1 MRRITALLLTGVLVT
16 ACTDEVVQ
24 APVESDPVPLEETVV
39 DRMVI
44 DLGLDGDNSW
54 YAVNDTVMGGVSEG
68 FVDYTDD
75 TLVFSGTVSTDS
87 NGGFTSVRSVSDVWD
102 LSEYTNLVVRLKSE
116 GQPFTLIFADSPNWW
131 EGQFRYDIEAMEE
144 GWNEVVIPLVDIE
157 FYDMNTGYPEP
168 TGEKMRR
175 GARKSIVH
183 MEFMSKLFEDGSFR
197 LEVDHLTFE

>member
-16 ACTDEVVQ
+16 ACTDEVDQ

-44 DLGLDGDNSW
+44 DLGLDGDDSW

-87 NGGFTSVRSVSDVWD
+87 NGGFTSVRSVSDDWD

-131 EGQFRYDIEAMEE
+131 EGQFRYDIEDIEE
-144 GWNEVVIPLVDIE
+144 GWNEVVIPLVDFE
-157 FYDMNTGYPEP
+157 FYDMNTGYPES

-175 GARKSIVH
+175 GTRKNIVH